1 MGAATGV
8 GLGRAAQALVEFAL
22 VLLVMCGLLVGA
34 IDYGRVMNVYLVT
47 VHATRE
53 AARIA
58 SIAGSTTSA
67 VQSAARNAA
76 QDSIAPAQLAVTC
89 RAATFDASSGTYT
102 SSGTCGSPLVADS
115 AFEVSVST
123 TVTPLVPVTGL
134 LFGSF
139 TFAAIPV
146 SYSLAGIV
154 QSGP

>member
-1 MGAATGV
+1 V
-8 GLGRAAQALVEFAL
+8 SRQCAAQALVEFAL
-22 VLLVMCGLLVGA
+22 VLLVMCGLLVA
-34 IDYGRVMNVYLVT
+34 ALDYGRVMNTYVVI

-67 VQSAARNAA
+67 VQNAASNAA
-76 QDSIAPAQLAVTC
+76 QDTLSAAQLSVIC
-89 RAATFDASSGTYT
+89 SAATFDAPTGTYQT
-102 SSGTCGSPLVADS
+102 TGSCGSPLVADT
-115 AFEVSVST
+115 AFQVSVST

-139 TFAAIPV
+139 SFAAIPV

-154 QSGP
+154 QAGP